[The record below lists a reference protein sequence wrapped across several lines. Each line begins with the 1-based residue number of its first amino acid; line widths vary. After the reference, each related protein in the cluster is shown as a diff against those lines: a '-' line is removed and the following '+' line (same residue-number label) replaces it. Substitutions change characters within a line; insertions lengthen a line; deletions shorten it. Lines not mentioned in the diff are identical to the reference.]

1 MKVKVWDG
9 IQSHFLQE
17 KGSVSLERERLRIR
31 REIRAGSITVC
42 TAGPGDLRD
51 RLRGRICG
59 DRRKTRIIADRLYR
73 IRRSLS
79 ERLKTIALP
88 EDAGILSAVLF
99 GEKEDLDSA
108 VYELYR
114 KNGISHLLAIS
125 GLHVSIVGLGI
136 WKIFRKGG
144 AGFWFAGVGAGG
156 FLCVYGT
163 MVGSGASVVRA
174 VSMALLSFLAA
185 AVGRTYD
192 LPTAM
197 CIPAVGLLLAHPFLL
212 TQASFQ
218 LSFLAVTS
226 LVYPGRLFSVR
237 GEKIF
242 CGGTVF
248 CGGVR
253 LFLQVFH
260 SRW

>member
-1 MKVKVWDG
+1 MEFRVTFCRKKDPCLWRGKGCGSGEKSGRVRLPSV
-9 IQSHFLQE
+9 LQ
-17 KGSVSLERERLRIR
+17 V
-31 REIRAGSITVC
+31 
-42 TAGPGDLRD
+42 PGDLRD

-59 DRRKTRIIADRLYR
+59 DRRKNTDH
-73 IRRSLS
+73 RRSPVPDPPIS
-79 ERLKTIALP
+79 FGTLKDDCTP
-88 EDAGILSAVLF
+88 GGCRDPVAVLF

-156 FLCVYGT
+156 FLCVYGM

-212 TQASFQ
+212 TQAHFS
-218 LSFLAVTS
+218 S
-226 LVYPGRLFSVR
+226 LFSLSHR
-237 GEKIF
+237 
-242 CGGTVF
+242 
-248 CGGVR
+248 
-253 LFLQVFH
+253 
-260 SRW
+260 

>member
-31 REIRAGSITVC
+31 REIRG
-42 TAGPGDLRD
+42 GFDY
-51 RLRGRICG
+51 RLYCRSRGISG
-59 DRRKTRIIADRLYR
+59 IVYADGYAVTGGKTRIIADRLYR

-156 FLCVYGT
+156 FLCVYGM
-163 MVGSGASVVRA
+163 MVGSGASVVR
-174 VSMALLSFLAA
+174 
-185 AVGRTYD
+185 R
-192 LPTAM
+192 
-197 CIPAVGLLLAHPFLL
+197 
-212 TQASFQ
+212 
-218 LSFLAVTS
+218 
-226 LVYPGRLFSVR
+226 
-237 GEKIF
+237 
-242 CGGTVF
+242 
-248 CGGVR
+248 
-253 LFLQVFH
+253 
-260 SRW
+260 SRWRCSPFWRRLLGGPTIFRRRCAFRLWDSGSLILFF

>member
-1 MKVKVWDG
+1 MEFRVTFCRKKDPCLWRG
-9 IQSHFLQE
+9 KGCGSGE
-17 KGSVSLERERLRIR
+17 KSG
-31 REIRAGSITVC
+31 GSITVC

-59 DRRKTRIIADRLYR
+59 DRRKNTDHRRSPVR

-156 FLCVYGT
+156 FLCVYGM
-163 MVGSGASVVRA
+163 MVAPVP
-174 VSMALLSFLAA
+174 LWY
-185 AVGRTYD
+185 GR
-192 LPTAM
+192 
-197 CIPAVGLLLAHPFLL
+197 
-212 TQASFQ
+212 
-218 LSFLAVTS
+218 
-226 LVYPGRLFSVR
+226 
-237 GEKIF
+237 
-242 CGGTVF
+242 
-248 CGGVR
+248 
-253 LFLQVFH
+253 
-260 SRW
+260 SRWRCSPFWRRLLGGPTIFRRRCAFRLWDSCSLILFF